1 MNKKELQITTAMP
14 VMKKSL
20 LALAVAGT
28 MAMSGGAYSVE
39 ITGGTEAAANNAINS
54 TDGITNAAL
63 TAGTIDYG
71 YVKLDAADITVADI
85 DIDEDATLY
94 VLDIT
99 AAADDD
105 TLVVTGA
112 VDIATAKTLTLE
124 LGDVTLTSDIIGAD
138 SLTVAIGGDVGGTTA
153 STLTRGGSL
162 VINGVNTL
170 ATTSSVTVAGDTT
183 MSAITIEGG
192 AATTA
197 AAIGSSVGV
206 TFGDFTSDK
215 FDSTGLTITGGAGAS
230 GDAGGASS
238 ATIAG
243 EATIGASGIT
253 LTGGVGAANGAG
265 GNSTLTISGVTTIT
279 GGNVEVT
286 AGAGSTGAGG
296 DAKAIF
302 TGAVTS
308 DSALAITGNL
318 VSGSTAIVEVK
329 ANATFS
335 SISLDDNTGT
345 ATLKA
350 LGADDQTITGAI
362 TASSD
367 GEGAILVTTAN
378 DKTAT
383 FASNIGTSD
392 DRLKALNISGASGVA
407 TTGDFDGDVYVDTI
421 TLTMDATNGE
431 VAANFKKDVK
441 FTNIIL
447 DADGATGDA
456 TTLTFDGSTAQTISG
471 LIDGDAAA
479 EGDIIIANTSGGVT
493 FTGIIGGTNKV
504 DTITVG
510 SGSTGSVATFDAAV
524 STTNGIVIGV
534 EGADADNTTT
544 SSATFKAAV
553 ASAIVLG
560 AGATAADTNT
570 AIFDATGASFSVT
583 GAISG
588 GNAADTNKVSII
600 GGANTVTLATSMSTG
615 VDEVSVASGTTL
627 ATADTINIETAKLT
641 GAGTLNIAADVT
653 TSIEGAAANGDITID
668 IASIVINDAEVD
680 DGLTVTA
687 GTGTTTISSAIT
699 TATTGKG
706 LITISNAAGA
716 VNFSGDIGTSD
727 VKMGK
732 LLVDGD
738 ANNAVATTA
747 NLYIDAILL
756 DAAPGTTA
764 VGGKLQLN
772 GISKTVSGTIDGVAD
787 EDGQILVGDATLLSN
802 VTFSSAIGATNDIG
816 LFKVN
821 ANATANIS
829 KNISF
834 MTDDTNGT
842 VGLDINGTLNVS
854 SADNTVA
861 VSAITDGNID
871 IDGTIGV
878 TGANDVVFT
887 AVDASDTGAI
897 AIDGTLTTLLTGT
910 TKTLSLTADGSVNIG
925 LASATTISAGNTIA
939 ISNTTSIGKNATTN
953 ILNIKK
959 TADFDPDTM
968 DVISADGVVTFVA
981 GSALNVGL
989 ASDSLPIAN
998 GATIKVIDSAATV
1011 VAPGGTHTYTAMI
1024 ASGRVALVDTAMIDI
1039 QHDTTGTVAEDL
1051 DIKVVHKTAVDGVTG
1066 QNNTALVNALASA
1079 TAAANATEF
1088 NALASLTS
1096 TQTLDAA
1103 EKSQPDAGAATGAAL
1118 AAVGGVNNVISGRQS
1133 ATRVAF
1139 NALGNQSGVSTGDDA
1154 NEAVV
1159 WAQIFGSS
1167 ATQDKVGTIDG
1178 YDADSNGLALGWETD
1193 KSGDL
1198 MGLSVS
1204 YSDTD
1209 VDGKSAS
1216 SSHTDTTAVQV
1227 AAYGTYGKA
1236 TDWMVGYASGDNDT
1250 KRTALT
1256 GTASGKYDSN
1266 IFSAKVGHAFA
1277 SSNTGA
1283 WTMTPKVDAS
1293 YTNIDNDG
1301 YTETGAGNL
1310 NLIVASSS
1318 HDVLTA
1324 RAGAEFTQHI
1334 VDGDSVTIPRVNIM
1348 AGYDLSNDAASV
1360 SSTFTGGGSAFT
1372 TSAAEPEKA
1381 SLQLGFGVD
1390 HVSDDST
1397 VSLDLNA
1404 DLRSDYD
1411 SMSGSLT
1418 FKSKF

>member
-1 MNKKELQITTAMP
+1 MILNVSRFKPFFLSRGINMNKKELQITTAMP

-28 MAMSGGAYSVE
+28 MAISGGAYAATDDMSV
-39 ITGGTEAAANNAINS
+39 AAA
-54 TDGITNAAL
+54 
-63 TAGTIDYG
+63 
-71 YVKLDAADITVADI
+71 
-85 DIDEDATLY
+85 
-94 VLDIT
+94 T
-99 AAADDD
+99 AAAATKTSATVNTD
-105 TLVVTGA
+105 TVNFVVITGTSAGDNNTTTTLYGNSTITIVTQDQKATAAVGAINTGLDATDTVTIKNGDIASGGSAVTLTTGA
-112 VDIATAKTLTLE
+112 VTGQGILTVTGTTGSAVDTLTVSGSTVGSTSANLATVN
-124 LGDVTLTSDIIGAD
+124 VT
-138 SLTVAIGGDVGGTTA
+138 GGVGHATQNA
-153 STLTRGGSL
+153 AVIYNLSSTLYTNDLNVTAGAGIDGYAGFGATSTITGNSTIGSGGIA
-162 VINGVNTL
+162 VQAGAAVD
-170 ATTSSVTVAGDTT
+170 TTNNASVAGV
-183 MSAITIEGG
+183 GG
-192 AATTA
+192 AATLTLTGTTTITSGAVTVTGGAGADNELSDGAGSATTVLGGA
-197 AAIGSSVGV
+197 ASLTFTGNV
-206 TFGDFTSDK
+206 TSN
-215 FDSTGLTITGGAGAS
+215 STLTITGGDAVTNLTTGGATVNIAGNATFSAITLDVIEAESTANLIINGTDNQLITGAISGSSAGEGSLSILNSTADKTVTFASTIGAGAENAIGTILIGGADTTTSTVVFNEAVIVAADGSTTDGIDDGAIVIGQTEGGSANVTFKKSVTAVKFDMGNASGSSTATNTLTFDATGADLTATGTIAGLDTEDLNTVVVTGGAS
-230 GDAGGASS
+230 GAVKTVTF
-238 ATIAG
+238 ATNMGNYID
-243 EATIGASGIT
+243 T
-253 LTGGVGAANGAG
+253 LAVGDNTTLV
-265 GNSTLTISGVTTIT
+265 GNA
-279 GGNVEVT
+279 VT
-286 AGAGSTGAGG
+286 AGAITLGSGATLLTAANSKTITGTIDGTAAGNGTLDVDHTVTAVVGSIGATASIAAIDIKAAKVLTTNSAVIKAGTITFG
-296 DAKAIF
+296 DA
-302 TGAVTS
+302 TS
-308 DSALAITGNL
+308 ELNTLSTATTITGNL
-318 VSGSTAIVEVK
+318 VA
-329 ANATFS
+329 
-335 SISLDDNTGT
+335 
-345 ATLKA
+345 
-350 LGADDQTITGAI
+350 
-362 TASSD
+362 
-367 GEGAILVTTAN
+367 
-378 DKTAT
+378 
-383 FASNIGTSD
+383 ASN
-392 DRLKALNISGASGVA
+392 GAGVLDVDVA
-407 TTGDFDGDVYVDTI
+407 TTIVGNVGSSTSLDLDVTEIADVELTIDGNLYSEAV
-421 TLTMDATNGE
+421 TLTG
-431 VAANFKKDVK
+431 
-441 FTNIIL
+441 
-447 DADGATGDA
+447 ADS
-456 TTLTFDGSTAQTISG
+456 TLTF
-471 LIDGDAAA
+471 
-479 EGDIIIANTSGGVT
+479 
-493 FTGIIGGTNKV
+493 
-504 DTITVG
+504 
-510 SGSTGSVATFDAAV
+510 
-524 STTNGIVIGV
+524 NG
-534 EGADADNTTT
+534 
-544 SSATFKAAV
+544 
-553 ASAIVLG
+553 ASA
-560 AGATAADTNT
+560 
-570 AIFDATGASFSVT
+570 
-583 GAISG
+583 
-588 GNAADTNKVSII
+588 
-600 GGANTVTLATSMSTG
+600 
-615 VDEVSVASGTTL
+615 
-627 ATADTINIETAKLT
+627 
-641 GAGTLNIAADVT
+641 
-653 TSIEGAAANGDITID
+653 
-668 IASIVINDAEVD
+668 
-680 DGLTVTA
+680 
-687 GTGTTTISSAIT
+687 
-699 TATTGKG
+699 
-706 LITISNAAGA
+706 
-716 VNFSGDIGTSD
+716 
-727 VKMGK
+727 
-732 LLVDGD
+732 
-738 ANNAVATTA
+738 
-747 NLYIDAILL
+747 
-756 DAAPGTTA
+756 
-764 VGGKLQLN
+764 Q
-772 GISKTVSGTIDGVAD
+772 TVSGTVDGGSAENGNIV
-787 EDGQILVGDATLLSN
+787 VGDGTIESN
-802 VTFSSAIGATNDIG
+802 VTFSSEIGDTAAIEKFTVSTGS
-816 LFKVN
+816 
-821 ANATANIS
+821 TANIS
-829 KNISF
+829 KDLLFNVVAGNDVI
-834 MTDDTNGT
+834 
-842 VGLDINGTLNVS
+842 GLDVDGTLNVS
-854 SADNTVA
+854 SADNTVNIDA
-861 VSAITDGNID
+861 KIDGDID
-871 IDGTIGV
+871 IDGTVTV